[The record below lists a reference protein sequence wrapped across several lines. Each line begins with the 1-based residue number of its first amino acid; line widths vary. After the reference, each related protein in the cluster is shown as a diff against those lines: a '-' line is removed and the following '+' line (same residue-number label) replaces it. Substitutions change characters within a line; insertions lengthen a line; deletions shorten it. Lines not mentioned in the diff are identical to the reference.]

1 MKIKN
6 DKVGCV
12 YRAVTQFIDKDTKRT
27 RLYVIVDQR
36 GKKVAV
42 AKLKSIKKFSP
53 EGKNAEENLV
63 EINFTRYG
71 LTKRTGVD
79 YQVFRI
85 NRLKNNIL
93 LITDNDVFPGGPNNP
108 EFKLGSHDLNRTLKH
123 TGKVLRKKKR

>member
-1 MKIKN
+1 MGVKIKN

-42 AKLKSIKKFSP
+42 AKLKGIKKFSP
-53 EGKNAEENLV
+53 EGKNDDKSLV

-79 YQVFRI
+79 YQVFRV
-85 NRLKNNIL
+85 NRIKGNL
-93 LITDNDVFPGGPNNP
+93 LQITDNDVFPAGEDNP
-108 EFKLGSHDLNRTLKH
+108 EFKLGSHDLARSLRH
-123 TGKVLRKKKR
+123 TRIKK

>member
-36 GKKVAV
+36 GKKVAI

-53 EGKNAEENLV
+53 DGKNADKNLV

-79 YQVFRI
+79 YQVFKI
-85 NRLKNNIL
+85 NRIKGNL
-93 LITDNDVFPGGPNNP
+93 LQITDNDVFPDGPDNA
-108 EFKLGSHDLNRTLKH
+108 EFKLGSHDLSRTLRH
-123 TGKVLRKKKR
+123 TRIKK